1 MNRLRKLII
10 ATATVLLAGASVSI
24 SPHVSHA
31 ESHKED
37 RYHHLEE
44 HLNFKYPLHIMFGVI
59 MTLKKEHKG
68 YLPLSEAIDIVHSM
82 KKVEVMDSYL
92 DFRRNKVN
100 SREIR
105 RIVKQVYDIDL
116 DRVSELGAGK
126 QVGTYPKEITDGVK
140 LELADESI
148 EDLDAYIQSLTKVEV
163 MDLYLE
169 HYGKKIDGPEIRRV
183 VNQIFGVNLDGI
195 SSLEGSGVALF
206 SKDQWI
212 SKYDKDLFVVHT
224 GLTDVDVWVYPT
236 VYFTEQTG
244 LTELPAGLQNALK
257 GLGFEY
263 NQEKDALYYAN
274 PTGESVPDQFKGH
287 TLGTIIGFIKSNHA
301 NLLKPNPDK
310 EDHESIDVD

>member
-10 ATATVLLAGASVSI
+10 VAATVLLAGASISY

-37 RYHHLEE
+37 RYRHLDE
-44 HLNFKYPLHIMFGVI
+44 HLDFKYPLPIMFGVI
-59 MTLKKEHKG
+59 MTLKKEHK
-68 YLPLSEAIDIVHSM
+68 YDLSLSEAIDILHSM

-92 DFRRNKVN
+92 DFRKHKVE
-100 SREIR
+100 SKEIR

-116 DRVSELGAGK
+116 ERVSELGAGK
-126 QVGTYPKEITDGVK
+126 QVSTYPKEITDGVK
-140 LELADESI
+140 LKLADESI

-195 SSLEGSGVALF
+195 SSLEGSGVSLF

-212 SKYDKDLFVVHT
+212 SQYDNDLFVVHT

-236 VYFTEQTG
+236 EYFIEKTG
-244 LTELPAGLQNALK
+244 RTELPIGLQNGLK
-257 GLGFEY
+257 ALGFEY
-263 NQEKDALYYAN
+263 SEEKDALYYAN

-287 TLGTIIGFIKSNHA
+287 TLGTIIGFIKSNYA
-301 NLLKPNPDK
+301 DLLKPNSDHK
-310 EDHESIDVD
+310 NHESKDVD